1 VGWQKGLKPSKPVSF
16 DEPEPSSDACALP
29 FETADVVLQV
39 LGVPGGTPAVTAAP
53 AVPEVDQTVLELRGD
68 VDEVADRVALKG
80 EGVDAPDDG
89 LSLGSETVHHILM
102 RTPLID
108 GVQSSSWI
116 ERLDV
121 DSGTIAQKTEKSTFM
136 LYCNR

>member
-1 VGWQKGLKPSKPVSF
+1 MIPSKPVSF
-16 DEPEPSSDACALP
+16 DEPDPSSESCTEP
-29 FETADVVLQV
+29 FEAADVVLQV
-39 LGVPGGTPAVTAAP
+39 LEVPLGTPAVTAAP
-53 AVPEVDQTVLELRGD
+53 VVSEVDEAVLELRGD

-89 LSLGSETVHHILM
+89 LSLGSETIHHILL
-102 RTPLID
+102 RTLLID

-121 DSGTIAQKTEKSTFM
+121 DSGTIAQKTKKSTFM